1 MAELKIRD
9 EEFQSFPEIDE
20 PIEDFTIFEEVQR
33 PEMLKVPTSPASKLS
48 KLSKIEQILIVSF
61 VLSAVILGVLTIN
74 LRTQVSSAENEIT
87 AIQAKTNEATNKK
100 MDLQQEKNE
109 LSKTE
114 RIQKIAEKKGLSIKE
129 DNLRNVK

>member
-9 EEFQSFPEIDE
+9 EEFQSFSEMQE

-33 PEMLKVPTSPASKLS
+33 PEMLKVPTSPTVKLS
-48 KLSKIEQILIVSF
+48 KLSKMELILIVGF
-61 VLSAVILGVLTIN
+61 ILGAIILGVFTIN
-74 LRTQVSSAENEIT
+74 LRTQVSSAENVIT